1 MNLRFGAVAVL
12 GAAMLVGGCASSGET
27 RSPDSSILGAGFMED
42 DLPQWVMDLPEG
54 IEPRDNE
61 HTNQAAVF
69 LLQAGASASEEQAR
83 TRYLEALGF
92 AEAGIQADPENPQ
105 SYLQAGEALLGLGRL
120 EEAARR
126 LDQAEELYP
135 RYVLETAGLREGVW
149 VDFYNTG
156 VERLSAGD
164 LEGAIEAFEQADK
177 IYDLRPEAALNLG
190 STYAQA
196 GRFEDSAEA
205 FGKVVRIVD
214 GPWADRVDD
223 EVREEWMGYRGPAM
237 ANRAQLLLRLERY
250 EEAAEVYAALI
261 EAEPDNLEYLTTY
274 ASAMVAAGRGEAA
287 QDLFADLLSRDGLD
301 ASDYFTIGVGLY
313 QVDEF
318 EGAADAFRRARQVVP
333 NHRDVTFNL
342 AQTLYL
348 MEAWEE
354 LDTIS
359 AHLLEIDALNEL
371 AYRFRANALLQLDR
385 SDEAMDVYT
394 TGEDLPIVLDEV
406 ALRADGADL
415 VLGGQLSNHG
425 APAGTQ
431 VRLRFTFYE
440 MNGSELGTEEATV
453 RFEAQGE
460 ARAFEV
466 SVPAGNVFGF
476 SYRVMD

>member
-12 GAAMLVGGCASSGET
+12 GAALLVGGCASSGET
-27 RSPDSSILGAGFMED
+27 RSPESSILDAGLMGD

-61 HTNQAAVF
+61 HTNQAALF
-69 LLQAGASASEEQAR
+69 LLQAASSGSEEQAR
-83 TRYLEALGF
+83 TRYEEALSY

-105 SYLQAGEALLGLGRL
+105 SYLQAGEALLGLDRL
-120 EEAARR
+120 EEASRR
-126 LDQAEELYP
+126 MDQAEELYP

-149 VDFYNTG
+149 VEYYNAG
-156 VERLSAGD
+156 VEALGVED
-164 LEGAIEAFEQADK
+164 LEGAIRNFERADM
-177 IYDLRPEAALNLG
+177 IYDFRPEAALNLG

-196 GRFEDSAEA
+196 SRFEESAAA
-205 FGKVVRIVD
+205 FGKVVEIVD

-223 EVREEWMGYRGPAM
+223 EVRAEWIAYRNPAM
-237 ANRAQLLLRLERY
+237 ANQAQLLLRLERY
-250 EEAAEVYAALI
+250 DEASEVYAALL
-261 EAEPDNLEYLTTY
+261 EAEPDNLDYLTTY
-274 ASAMVAAGRGEAA
+274 ASAMVAAGRGDAA
-287 QDLFADLLSRDGLD
+287 QDLFADLLSREGLD

-318 EGAADAFRRARQVVP
+318 EGAADAFRRAREVVP
-333 NHRDVTFNL
+333 NHRDVVFNL

-354 LDTIS
+354 LETIS
-359 AHLLEIDALNEL
+359 AHLLEIDPLNEL
-371 AYRFRANALLQLDR
+371 AYRFRANALLQLDQG
-385 SDEAMDVYT
+385 DEAMEVYT

-406 ALRADGADL
+406 SLRSSGADL

-425 APAGTQ
+425 APAGTE
-431 VRLRFTFYE
+431 VRLVFTFYE
-440 MNGSELGTEEATV
+440 INGGELGTGEATV

-460 ARAFEV
+460 ARAFELD
-466 SVPAGNVFGF
+466 VPPGDVFGF